1 MHHLFPDQFPVLQ
14 TSRLRLIE
22 IQHVHQPD
30 LFYLFTDKLVTRYYH
45 VIPLQEVADVRK
57 IVDMLQQ
64 RFQDKQ
70 AIRWG
75 IALENQEEL
84 IGTIG
89 FNSWAPGHKAVL
101 IYALVQEYWG
111 KGIMTEAINAVV
123 QYGFDTLQL
132 KRIEAEVLQGN
143 TGSERVL
150 EKTGFQHEGL
160 LRQGMMWNGVAYD
173 INMYARLATDPQPG
187 SIFIDRR

>member
-1 MHHLFPDQFPVLQ
+1 MNHLFPDQFPVLQ

-22 IQHVHQPD
+22 IQYVHQPD
-30 LFYLFTDKLVTRYYH
+30 LFYLFTDKQVTQYYH

-57 IVDMLQQ
+57 IVDMLKQ
-64 RFQDKQ
+64 RFRDKQ

-75 IALENQEEL
+75 IALDNQQEL

-89 FNSWAPGHKAVL
+89 FNSWVPGHKAVL

-123 QYGFDTLQL
+123 QYGFNTLQL
-132 KRIEAEVLQGN
+132 KRIEAEVLRGN

-150 EKTGFQHEGL
+150 QKTGFQHEGL
-160 LRQGMMWNGVAYD
+160 LRQGMMWNGAAYD
-173 INMYARLATDPQPG
+173 INMYARLATDPQP
-187 SIFIDRR
+187 